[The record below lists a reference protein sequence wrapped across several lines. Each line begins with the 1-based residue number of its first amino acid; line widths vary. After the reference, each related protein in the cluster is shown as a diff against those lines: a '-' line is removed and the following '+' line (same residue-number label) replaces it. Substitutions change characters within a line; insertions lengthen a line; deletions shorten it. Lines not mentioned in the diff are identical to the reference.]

1 MQKVKES
8 TDISPDQNTA
18 KNVEGILDFNA
29 LQYECYPDMTV
40 VVDRCYKDSFFQKS
54 TYRADETGYCI
65 LNSGSDYINSR
76 TSYLTFNVKTSG
88 DPAGNNPMW
97 SNRCDSA
104 YNFIRS
110 LRITDRAGNEIEYIT
125 HANILANLRI
135 HLENGMNTVNNIRSL
150 AAQKGVKDVDTKAY
164 GETRKRFVLPLR
176 WMSGLF
182 NYDNLLPAQL
192 CSGLRIQIVWESD
205 ARVAK
210 WGAAL
215 QDQHKYVIEEPR
227 IVLDS
232 HKLADSVARELN
244 TRSAND
250 GLEIQFRTF
259 FTGEHTIS
267 NSSTAN
273 LEIRRAVSRAFTCLL
288 HHKDESTNEY
298 DQYSMQ
304 TSEFDFIEYQW
315 RAGNLYFP
323 QQVAKGNTPEELAP
337 ELLTKIYQLY
347 GKLETP
353 LDPSDVTIEDMG
365 NYVNNEVFG
374 VDRAANYAT
383 LQTLGFT
390 ANNLFTY
397 NSAPDPAGND
407 TGSLEYKRGNANDG
421 PTNAQVSQLFQVG
434 DRIEYLTTS
443 DESTASALITDI
455 TITDDV
461 PTLVLDGARWT
472 LGNGDLPARNFRRI
486 RKRDGPIALFAG
498 AGKGGLSVIP
508 VNLERSS
515 VQDISGMPL
524 NNSRVLAFNGKLAS
538 NKSKTFL
545 MFLQYLKI
553 ARVFMNNTEL
563 EE

>member
-1 MQKVKES
+1 MQKSKES

-40 VVDRCYKDSFFQKS
+40 VVDRCYKDSFFQKNS
-54 TYRADETGYCI
+54 YTANETGYCI

-76 TSYLTFNVKTSG
+76 TSYLTFEVKTV
-88 DPAGNNPMW
+88 GNSPIKPLW
-97 SNRCDSA
+97 GNRCDSA

-125 HANILANLRI
+125 HANILANLRV
-135 HLENGMNTVNNIRSL
+135 HLENGRNTVANIRSQC
-150 AAQKGVKDVDTKAY
+150 AGKSFIDTVDTIAY
-164 GETRKRFVLPLR
+164 DQDKIRYVLPLR

-192 CSGLRIQIVWESD
+192 CSGLRIQIVWERD
-205 ARVAK
+205 ERVAY
-210 WGAAL
+210 WPNEPDLAL
-215 QDQHKYVIEEPR
+215 AGYVIENPR

-259 FTGEHTIS
+259 FTGEHSITA
-267 NSSTAN
+267 SSKAN

-288 HHKDESTNEY
+288 HHKTRPANEY
-298 DQYSMQ
+298 NDRSMQ
-304 TSEFDFIEYQW
+304 TSKLDFLEYQW

-323 QQVAKGNTPEELAP
+323 QQIAKADKPEDLAP

-353 LDPSDVTIEDMG
+353 LDACDVVLEDI
-365 NYVNNEVFG
+365 VNDYNT
-374 VDRAANYAT
+374 DPPPQ
-383 LQTLGFT
+383 QTLWEFAAGGTLAFH
-390 ANNLFTY
+390 
-397 NSAPDPAGND
+397 PDNRFAWAGNADAAGAD
-407 TGSLEYKRGNANDG
+407 TGTLTYDQNGANG
-421 PTNAQVSQLFQVG
+421 LTPAQARALFQVG
-434 DRIEYLTTS
+434 DRLEIFRNAP
-443 DESTASALITDI
+443 ESAQIA
-455 TITDDV
+455 TIIDV
-461 PTLVLDGARWT
+461 SIADPLVLT
-472 LGNGDLPARNFRRI
+472 VEGNRFALLAPGNITSAEFIRHRLRAPAAQ
-486 RKRDGPIALFAG
+486 GQYG
-498 AGKGGLSVIP
+498 YGGLSVIP

-524 NNSRVLAFNGKLAS
+524 NNSRVLAFNGKLNAP
-538 NKSKTFL
+538 KDKDFL

>member
-40 VVDRCYKDSFFQKS
+40 VVDRCYKDSYFQKNS
-54 TYRADETGYCI
+54 YRADETGYCI

-76 TSYLTFNVKTSG
+76 TSYLTFDVSSFG
-88 DPAGNNPMW
+88 DPSPNFPKW

-135 HLENGMNTVNNIRSL
+135 HLENGQNTVKNIRSL
-150 AAQKGVKDVDTKAY
+150 AALKGSEARDTIAFNQ
-164 GETRKRFVLPLR
+164 TRKRFVLPLR

-192 CSGLRIQIVWESD
+192 CSGLRIQIVWETND
-205 ARVAK
+205 RVAR
-210 WGAAL
+210 WSNAPGES
-215 QDQHKYVIEEPR
+215 QKYVISNPR

-259 FTGEHTIS
+259 FTGEHSITGS
-267 NSSTAN
+267 NTAN

-288 HHKDESTNEY
+288 HHKTRPPNEFS
-298 DQYSMQ
+298 DYSMQ
-304 TSEFDFIEYQW
+304 TSAFDFVEYQW

-323 QQVAKGNTPEELAP
+323 QQVAKGQTAAELAP
-337 ELLTKIYQLY
+337 ELLLKIYQLY

-353 LDPSDVTIEDMG
+353 LDPTDVTIEDITNQYIEG
-365 NYVNNEVFG
+365 ETFYQQP
-374 VDRAANYAT
+374 ASYAT
-383 LQTLGFT
+383 GQELGFSP
-390 ANNLFTY
+390 NNRWVYTSVSGINGDDQGTLTY
-397 NSAPDPAGND
+397 ERKDNS
-407 TGSLEYKRGNANDG
+407 G
-421 PTNAQVSQLFQVG
+421 PTPEAALALFNVG
-434 DRIEYLTTS
+434 DRIEYTNAADLN
-443 DESTASALITDI
+443 ASALIIDKNQTSLILEGRRWDI
-455 TITDDV
+455 V
-461 PTLVLDGARWT
+461 NGEQAAR
-472 LGNGDLPARNFRRI
+472 DFRRI
-486 RKRDGPIALFAG
+486 RYYDPASTAIR
-498 AGKGGLSVIP
+498 GKGGLAIIP

-524 NNSRVLAFNGKLAS
+524 NNSRVLAFNGKLDTS
-538 NKSKTFL
+538 KNKDFL